1 MKHSRE
7 KRLSLMATFLII
19 PLHLFLTFGFTF
31 TSPKNITAWH
41 WAFVWFTFL
50 LNIPA
55 ILVSWFYPKLGAC
68 WVLVNTA
75 TSLAIAGGFLWH
87 SYFAG
92 IREGYSLFTALAI
105 VAARAI
111 MMACFLWL
119 PQMLFAGAML
129 IAVRRGQGS
138 LSTTSS

>member
-75 TSLAIAGGFLWH
+75 TSLAIAGGFYGTVT
-87 SYFAG
+87 SRAYVKA
-92 IREGYSLFTALAI
+92 TA
-105 VAARAI
+105 
-111 MMACFLWL
+111 FLQHWPL
-119 PQMLFAGAML
+119 SQP
-129 IAVRRGQGS
+129 GQS
-138 LSTTSS
+138 